1 MVIKIKDKKIEKL
14 LKEKGVLVD
23 SGRKLTA
30 DIEKLEEKRAK
41 LGMKIEKVKEQ
52 LREFAKNYKVDNFE
66 KYEDIGDI
74 GLVNGE
80 VVINKID
87 YIEEYKKQLDEK
99 LKESYGI

>member
-1 MVIKIKDKKIEKL
+1 MVI
-14 LKEKGVLVD
+14 VLVVVMQ
-23 SGRKLTA
+23 
-30 DIEKLEEKRAK
+30 IF
-41 LGMKIEKVKEQ
+41 EKVKEQ

-66 KYEDIGDI
+66 KYEDIGNI
-74 GLVNGE
+74 ELVNGE